1 MTWRIVVQAVWSSR
15 RPGLH
20 VAAYVGVKVSYVWM
34 MLARLSLPN
43 HPPYRKRDAAQH
55 TDGTQ
60 NEYDNKRLA
69 YGSVECRQRSTSP
82 VDPCVVRTT
91 DSDRRFPI
99 ADDLTITFS
108 KHPNPK
114 IDIWIGEPRK
124 HARQARRS
132 IDPPSYVFFLLP
144 FSS

>member
-1 MTWRIVVQAVWSSR
+1 MENSSTSCVVLPKAWISCS
-15 RPGLH
+15 GLRWCE
-20 VAAYVGVKVSYVWM
+20 VSYVWM

-82 VDPCVVRTT
+82 VDPICHREV
-91 DSDRRFPI
+91 
-99 ADDLTITFS
+99 
-108 KHPNPK
+108 
-114 IDIWIGEPRK
+114 
-124 HARQARRS
+124 
-132 IDPPSYVFFLLP
+132 
-144 FSS
+144 